1 MPSDHH
7 KLNIDRLIDIV
18 RNGGAVRTGV
28 DVYNRDNVLLLEKT
42 VLVRNVKPLLIIR
55 KKGIGIVPINM
66 ENEGGIWDHKGRSVL
81 PTRQESKPAEIP
93 DVKERMAYITHV
105 KKAASRK
112 YQEAKLKIK
121 KVISDIKRTGGKF
134 EQEMVKNT
142 VADLLEFITRNDS
155 AFFYLTREI
164 FSYDDYLYHHSINVC
179 TIGTAIMKKAVDIFG
194 EKISSYSS
202 SELQDIST
210 GFFLHDVGK
219 VLLPDNILN
228 KPGKLTREEFEL
240 VKEHSYKHGIAVL
253 KKSGVKNHIIR
264 DIVRYHHGPLHDGEE
279 RCYPPIRS
287 AIDLPAHVRIGK
299 LADLYDAMTSKRCY
313 KEAYNPVAVVTD
325 IVRGYAGKAED
336 LQLLLH
342 AFVKA
347 IGIYPPGSVVY
358 LTNNRMAYILDSEGP
373 IILPFTNER
382 GEPIPKQPDPV
393 DLSDEDIDLTGW
405 RVNDK
410 RPLVSPVDAY
420 RLFPKYLKQS
430 PIAA

>member
-1 MPSDHH
+1 
-7 KLNIDRLIDIV
+7 
-18 RNGGAVRTGV
+18 
-28 DVYNRDNVLLLEKT
+28 
-42 VLVRNVKPLLIIR
+42 
-55 KKGIGIVPINM
+55 
-66 ENEGGIWDHKGRSVL
+66 
-81 PTRQESKPAEIP
+81 
-93 DVKERMAYITHV
+93 
-105 KKAASRK
+105 
-112 YQEAKLKIK
+112 
-121 KVISDIKRTGGKF
+121 
-134 EQEMVKNT
+134 
-142 VADLLEFITRNDS
+142 
-155 AFFYLTREI
+155 
-164 FSYDDYLYHHSINVC
+164 
-179 TIGTAIMKKAVDIFG
+179 
-194 EKISSYSS
+194 
-202 SELQDIST
+202 
-210 GFFLHDVGK
+210 
-219 VLLPDNILN
+219 
-228 KPGKLTREEFEL
+228 
-240 VKEHSYKHGIAVL
+240 
-253 KKSGVKNHIIR
+253 
-264 DIVRYHHGPLHDGEE
+264 
-279 RCYPPIRS
+279 
-287 AIDLPAHVRIGK
+287 
-299 LADLYDAMTSKRCY
+299 MTSKRCY